1 MSNHELNRT
10 IKLNENADNS
20 LYSWHLQEYD
30 SEGNKVGY
38 EFIPMQTGSIYLD
51 VEKLSYRNHFRK
63 HWGDESESSEF
74 SESEHIYG
82 ELKTRKEGSFWWR
95 TTNTFSMFGTD
106 REIKYFNI
114 EIHKTDDGQKGDTAS
129 MLRTF
134 ETIDSK
140 KEGCYLTGYVGRKDD
155 GDIDVEPSDAK
166 DSLYISVYL
175 NEERFNKIVQ
185 YIKDGVNANYI
196 SIGHAEGFYNQWTPS
211 INLGDIKVLS
221 DYCAGFGKDEP
232 YVQQVEA
239 AKECDITPP
248 RTGRLFDF
256 VIDFKVESN
265 IFIDDDKE
273 NEDED
278 VYEDDYEIDNPVKLE
293 SSTDVISSQL
303 SQISDLGLKLSK
315 FSLDALRLPLWII
328 AITLLLILIYK

>member
-63 HWGDESESSEF
+63 DWGDESESSEF
-74 SESEHIYG
+74 SESEHIHG
-82 ELKTRKEGSFWWR
+82 ELKTQKKGLFWWR

-155 GDIDVEPSDAK
+155 GDIDAEPSDAE

-185 YIKDGVNANYI
+185 HIKDGIRVRHI
-196 SIGHAEGFYNQWTPS
+196 SIAHADGFYNAWTPS
-211 INLGDIKVLS
+211 IHLEDIKVLS
-221 DYCAGFGKDEP
+221 DSTTFEKDAP
-232 YVQQVEA
+232 YIQQVET
-239 AKECDITPP
+239 AKKCDITPP
-248 RTGRLFDF
+248 RVGKVYGFDMVF
-256 VIDFKVESN
+256 EVESN
-265 IFIDDDKE
+265 ILVNDDKE

-278 VYEDDYEIDNPVKLE
+278 VYKDDYEIDIPVKLE